1 MTVLIPR
8 PLAQSFKARPPPHS
22 TTEKLYEKNLKE
34 QKEKSERIRRESKER
49 LRESQQPFEFWLKAK
64 EDEKA
69 RHREQMAEI
78 DRVRKELSL
87 YGVSDGRLKRIET
100 GAWNEAKTDFTT

>member
-1 MTVLIPR
+1 MT
-8 PLAQSFKARPPPHS
+8 QTFKARPPPQS
-22 TTEKLYEKNLKE
+22 TTEKLYEKNLQE

-64 EDEKA
+64 EDDKQ

-78 DRVRKELSL
+78 DRVKKELSL
-87 YGVSDGRLKRIET
+87 YGVSEQRIKKIEK
-100 GAWNEAKTDFTT
+100 GAWEEVKTDFTL